1 MTLIPEVGKDN
12 ILKAKASDIELDVQ
26 SKKVLFYSTERLDT
40 IKQKFKLIQQVL
52 IEAFN
57 NDLMLGLELPIPRK
71 FKDKFQ
77 IQNLKFFKN
86 YFLIEFDSEV
96 ND

>member
-40 IKQKFKLIQQVL
+40 IK
-52 IEAFN
+52 
-57 NDLMLGLELPIPRK
+57 
-71 FKDKFQ
+71 
-77 IQNLKFFKN
+77 
-86 YFLIEFDSEV
+86 
-96 ND
+96 